1 MGGKNVSGMNL
12 LKDGEDKMFKLGN
25 LGGINKDDGYD
36 DDDDKDEDEKMF
48 MLNLGG
54 INFLGGASNETRPPP
69 SPQCINTISAFD
81 LISCN
86 KNYFT
91 KLRNAPQQKLTCKA

>member
-12 LKDGEDKMFKLGN
+12 LKDGEEKMFKLGN
-25 LGGINKDDGYD
+25 LGGINKDDGD
-36 DDDDKDEDEKMF
+36 DVDDDDKDEDEKMF
-48 MLNLGG
+48 RLNLGG

-86 KNYFT
+86 KMISQNLGMLPN
-91 KLRNAPQQKLTCKA
+91 KS